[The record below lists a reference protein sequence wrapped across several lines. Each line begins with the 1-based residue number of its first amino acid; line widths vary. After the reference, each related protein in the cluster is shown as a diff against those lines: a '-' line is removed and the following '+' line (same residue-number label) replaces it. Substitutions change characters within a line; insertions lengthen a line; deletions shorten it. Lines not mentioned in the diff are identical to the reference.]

1 MPMTLPL
8 DLQTQIDPDCQRI
21 LQHLPQIQS
30 ELCDNE
36 NDASLLRKFL
46 RSKDLQLTMKMYKRL
61 CIMSHRRMRPV
72 TRSSVALAANTFCD
86 VRRGSE
92 KEARA
97 TRELLQIL
105 SMPHVQALLYTHDR
119 VAAGEFDP
127 VVDQET
133 YDAATDEKTLKIV
146 HLVKSDEPLGVTIQM
161 KEETGAIEIARI
173 MHGGAAHRSGL
184 IHVGDEIFEING
196 VHFRG
201 RHPDEMAQTLSK
213 ISGPVTMKLGPAD
226 NNASKFRASKTRVK
240 TLFSYN
246 AEEDTVNPCAEAG
259 LSFERGDILHII
271 SQSDALWW
279 QAQKEGEKNQRT
291 GLIPSSIL
299 QERREML
306 RKANEEDEQNSRGSR
321 AISPCRISPKIPRS
335 KRVRKMMYQAI
346 LNGGLIHVGDEIFE
360 INGVHF
366 RGRHPDEMAQTLSK
380 ISGPV
385 TMKLGP
391 ADNNASKFRAS
402 KTRVKTLFSYNAEE
416 DTVNPCAEAGL
427 SFERGDIL
435 HIISQSDALWW
446 QAQKE
451 GEKNQRTG
459 LIPSSILQERRE
471 MLRKA
476 NEEDE
481 QNSRGS
487 RAISPCR
494 ISPKIPRS
502 KRVRKMMYQA
512 ILNGEF
518 DHGEVP
524 TYEEVEM
531 YTPDPNRPR
540 PLVLVG
546 ATHVGRNELKRRLI
560 ASNPSHFT
568 DIVPYTSRTRKPFEE
583 EGKEYHFISRQ
594 EMESGIIAQ
603 RYVEHGEYKGNL
615 YGTRTETVISAIQGG
630 KMCILC
636 PSVQCTVNGHFPSSI
651 GATHVGRNELK
662 RRLIASNPSH
672 FTDIVPYTS
681 RTRKPFE
688 EEGKEYH
695 FISRQEM
702 ESGIIAQSRYVE
714 HGEYK
719 GNLYGTRTETVISAI
734 QGGKMCIL
742 CPSVQAIKS
751 LRSAEIKPYIIF
763 IKPPVLEK
771 LKETRQK
778 QAASITLEDGDTRL
792 CSNEDFEN
800 LIEASE
806 KMEDRYGYLFDCSI
820 VNQNLHLATNELLKV
835 AHCVETEETWV
846 PASWIQ

>member
-8 DLQTQIDPDCQRI
+8 DFLTQIDPDCQRI
-21 LQHLPQIQS
+21 LQNLPQIQS

-46 RSKDLQLTMKMYKRL
+46 RNKDLQLTMKMYKRL

-72 TRSSVALAANTFCD
+72 TRSSVALAANAFCD

-92 KEARA
+92 KEARI

-133 YDAATDEKTLKIV
+133 YDVATDEKTLKIV

-201 RHPDEMAQTLSK
+201 KHPDEMAQTLSK
-213 ISGPVTMKLGPAD
+213 ISGPVTMKLGPAE
-226 NNASKFRASKTRVK
+226 NNAAKFRASKTRVK
-240 TLFSYN
+240 ALFSYN

-299 QERREML
+299 QERREM
-306 RKANEEDEQNSRGSR
+306 
-321 AISPCRISPKIPRS
+321 I
-335 KRVRKMMYQAI
+335 
-346 LNGGLIHVGDEIFE
+346 
-360 INGVHF
+360 
-366 RGRHPDEMAQTLSK
+366 
-380 ISGPV
+380 
-385 TMKLGP
+385 
-391 ADNNASKFRAS
+391 
-402 KTRVKTLFSYNAEE
+402 
-416 DTVNPCAEAGL
+416 
-427 SFERGDIL
+427 
-435 HIISQSDALWW
+435 
-446 QAQKE
+446 
-451 GEKNQRTG
+451 
-459 LIPSSILQERRE
+459 
-471 MLRKA
+471 RKA

-524 TYEEVEM
+524 TYEEVEL

-568 DIVPYTSRTRKPFEE
+568 DIVPYTSRTRRPFEE

-615 YGTRTETVISAIQGG
+615 YGTRTETVLSAIQ
-630 KMCILC
+630 
-636 PSVQCTVNGHFPSSI
+636 
-651 GATHVGRNELK
+651 E
-662 RRLIASNPSH
+662 
-672 FTDIVPYTS
+672 
-681 RTRKPFE
+681 
-688 EEGKEYH
+688 
-695 FISRQEM
+695 
-702 ESGIIAQSRYVE
+702 
-714 HGEYK
+714 
-719 GNLYGTRTETVISAI
+719 
-734 QGGKMCIL
+734 GKMCIL

-800 LIEASE
+800 LIEASD
-806 KMEDRYGYLFDCSI
+806 KMEVRYGYLFDCSI
-820 VNQNLHLATNELLKV
+820 INQNLHLATNELLKV
-835 AHCVETEETWV
+835 AHSVETEETWV